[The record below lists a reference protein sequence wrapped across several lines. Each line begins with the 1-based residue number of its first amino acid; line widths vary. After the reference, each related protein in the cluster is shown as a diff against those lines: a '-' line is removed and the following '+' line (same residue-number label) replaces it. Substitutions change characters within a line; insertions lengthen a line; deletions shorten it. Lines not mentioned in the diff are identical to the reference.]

1 MGDSTVS
8 NGAMD
13 PQKFRS
19 TMTALNHGSV
29 MQAAARNLQ
38 KEMLRDAEATARN
51 TEGASRAVIDMQD
64 LEQVRAR
71 PALREHVLG
80 WRLAIGGGLLVALTS
95 GTRAHARGAD
105 GAPARRNRTRSWS
118 RFTATASRR

>member
-1 MGDSTVS
+1 MGDKTLS

-38 KEMLRDAEATARN
+38 KEMLRDAEASARH

-64 LEQVRAR
+64 LEQARRA
-71 PALREHVLG
+71 
-80 WRLAIGGGLLVALTS
+80 
-95 GTRAHARGAD
+95 ARGA
-105 GAPARRNRTRSWS
+105 RTRH
-118 RFTATASRR
+118 RRVAVGALLQRVDLAARGRTHAALTALPRDATG

>member
-1 MGDSTVS
+1 MGDKTLS

-38 KEMLRDAEATARN
+38 KEMLRDAEASARH

-64 LEQVRAR
+64 LEQARAR
-71 PALREHVLG
+71 HAAWRRGVAALPLG
-80 WRLAIGGGLLVALTS
+80 LCSNALTW
-95 GTRAHARGAD
+95 RHAGA
-105 GAPARRNRTRSWS
+105 RTR
-118 RFTATASRR
+118 R